1 MKKII
6 KPALMIFAL
15 FCFLFGGAECVVV
28 DEALPLAGEYVF
40 LYNSGDSSVN
50 IENLPVPSGINQSN
64 ERENTILKNV
74 SGSIKLDGEIF
85 WTEEMTFPD
94 IEDFPVMLLSLDD
107 DYRQFSA
114 TDSYNNSSYPFFANK
129 RFESENV
136 KVYVEEGAVSTAS
149 EETNVAT
156 NIGNKF
162 EDILTYINE
171 NFASYEGQT
180 TVLIHDIKDANY
192 YGKSSSF
199 VAGYFSP
206 SEYNYER
213 IVHIDLYPLMARSNT
228 QSLNASN
235 SYKTLAHEFTHL
247 VEHSVNNS
255 NTKVNDMWFS
265 EMFALSS
272 EAGMFKNE
280 SDSTRLFDLVRDYN
294 GVIRGGAVVNY
305 AEYAE
310 NSSDLSANYGLLYA
324 FTSYLKTQFGGDVFK
339 NILASSILAESS
351 EEALLDGIKASSGN
365 EITFEEL
372 LKNFYMALIL
382 NDQSGTYKLM
392 DTNYAHFLNMPF
404 NLSETV
410 ELKPKASVVIPLFNE
425 EFDASGLDENIK
437 YTVFSRD
444 EVQAIQSVE
453 MGNDNKV
460 TCVARNM
467 TQLIN
472 PLINGKKLIVAGEG
486 TNSELFSR
494 IMFIAE
500 DDEKVFFGKDGIVLG
515 LEEGVF
521 KVRCQSLL
529 DKDVFS
535 DFELISGNAP
545 VCINHY
551 SDAYFD
557 ETNNGI
563 LVGVNIFNT
572 AFDEENTLSIYFA
585 VYDEN
590 SKMIGCTRKDVNFAS
605 RGVFYQR
612 GIQFD
617 GIDKNKKYILKMF
630 IFKSDGGLYP
640 LSGEY
645 RTKYNM

>member
-6 KPALMIFAL
+6 KTVLIIFAL
-15 FCFLFGGAECVVV
+15 SSFLSSGAECAVV
-28 DEALPLAGEYVF
+28 DETLPLAGEYVF

-192 YGKSSSF
+192 YGRSSSF

-235 SYKTLAHEFTHL
+235 GYKTLAHEFTHL

-305 AEYAE
+305 AEYAD

-392 DTNYAHFLNMPF
+392 DTNYAHLLNMPF

-425 EFDASGLDENIK
+425 EFDVSGLDENIK

-645 RTKYNM
+645 ITKYNM